1 MTKKKLLKALAIAAV
16 TTSLVACSSGNTS
29 SDESTSSASSGSSVA
44 TVDNNV
50 KSDASYTI
58 GYGMGA
64 SVSADKNIKAAGI
77 NNDKLVAGFEDA
89 MSSTKPAIPL
99 EDIATNMNNLRQSMQ
114 QKMSEERVS
123 SFLKV
128 KDSIYNSD
136 LTPKSDVKDPSVVIY
151 EFFDYQCMYCS
162 KVAPEIEKIIE
173 NDPNVQVVF
182 GEFPIF
188 GERAPA
194 SEYAAEVGTA
204 VYKLYGA
211 DAYVKYHNGI
221 FATGEDEGKLKDST
235 VDKVAEQAGA
245 KMDDVKKAIK
255 DDKIADHLKAT
266 LKMGFEDLGIQGT
279 PFLVVAPAKDADASN
294 TTVIGGYTD
303 SKGIQAAVDK
313 AQGKSDA
320 DEQQAT
326 TDDSQASD
334 AQAQENASATT
345 DEAQAADANQEPQQ
359 ANPDK

>member
-1 MTKKKLLKALAIAAV
+1 MTKKKLLKALAVAAV
-16 TTSLVACSSGNTS
+16 TTSLVACSGGNTNT
-29 SDESTSSASSGSSVA
+29 DESTTVDTAPGSSVTTPVA
-44 TVDNNV
+44 KDSNV
-50 KSDASYTI
+50 TANASYTI

-64 SVSADKNIKAAGI
+64 SVTADKNVKAANL
-77 NNDKLVAGFEDA
+77 NNDKLVSGFEDA
-89 MSSTKPAIPL
+89 LNGTKPAIPL

-114 QKMSEERVS
+114 QKMSEERVA

-136 LTPKSDVKDPSVVIY
+136 LTPKSNVKDPSVVIY

-162 KVAPEIEKIIE
+162 KVAPELEEIMK
-173 NDPNVQVVF
+173 NNSNVQVVF

-204 VYKLYGA
+204 IYKLYGA

-221 FATGEDEGKLKDST
+221 FATGEDEGKLKNST
-235 VDKVAEQAGA
+235 VDKVAEQASA
-245 KMDDVKKAIK
+245 KIDDVKKAIK

-279 PFLVVAPAKDADASN
+279 PFLVVAPVNGATADN

-303 SKGIQAAVDK
+303 SKGIQEAVDK
-313 AQGKSDA
+313 AQGKSDSTDA
-320 DEQQAT
+320 KPAAT
-326 TDDSQASD
+326 
-334 AQAQENASATT
+334 
-345 DEAQAADANQEPQQ
+345 
-359 ANPDK
+359 DK